1 MDHEDKD
8 HTLGTGNW
16 KSGRSL
22 NPGQRCGRGLPVRGF
37 SSLDALWL
45 DHAHLNGAGCSW
57 AAGEGPPQCS
67 EQSWKNTRAEMSQR
81 LSKCVVKKWKVREQ
95 WKVKKHQMVV
105 KGKKKA

>member
-1 MDHEDKD
+1 MA
-8 HTLGTGNW
+8 
-16 KSGRSL
+16 R
-22 NPGQRCGRGLPVRGF
+22 RAGF
-37 SSLDALWL
+37 SLTLTTWTPGSSLQGTTTVRWL